1 MAWPKN
7 DGQAFVG
14 GFSDHL
20 TRQLAPGSAELGRGL
35 QSWGAGRVRSRV
47 HRNHFGAHRPAI
59 TAAPPYRRR
68 GDCLYYIHEAQ
79 GPLVSSRR
87 NFVVSFFGDR
97 HRASCRCRG
106 SGRVRT
112 RCRTPTRTPAR
123 GHRAA
128 QELARGD
135 VYPIACGHQLAQ
147 RLVLGDAGTVRSPA
161 GRSFYASGLIAAG
174 CDVVTV
180 QPALGHSSAALTLTT
195 YSHLW
200 PDASDRTRK
209 AAGEMLDQALG
220 AAADALRTD
229 GTKRLLTR
237 PVSSFRGIR
246 TAHDVAA

>member
-20 TRQLAPGSAELGRGL
+20 TRQLAPGSAELGWGL

-59 TAAPPYRRR
+59 TARPK
-68 GDCLYYIHEAQ
+68 
-79 GPLVSSRR
+79 
-87 NFVVSFFGDR
+87 
-97 HRASCRCRG
+97 
-106 SGRVRT
+106 
-112 RCRTPTRTPAR
+112 
-123 GHRAA
+123 
-128 QELARGD
+128 LARGD

-180 QPALGHSSAALTLTT
+180 QRALGHSSAALTLTT